1 MSNEKRVL
9 LDLGNVIIK
18 EADRLNVEVFKL
30 ETYRNMRNK
39 KIVTDFKFAGYSRNV
54 ISALK
59 KIHREKL
66 LIDANKIQELNDVI
80 EQINKSDKFI
90 ENAIRKLEEN

>member
-1 MSNEKRVL
+1 M
-9 LDLGNVIIK
+9 
-18 EADRLNVEVFKL
+18 
-30 ETYRNMRNK
+30 ETYRNMK
-39 KIVTDFKFAGYSRNV
+39 TKEIKTDFKFAGYSRNV
-54 ISALK
+54 ISALG

-90 ENAIRKLEEN
+90 ENAIRKLEGN